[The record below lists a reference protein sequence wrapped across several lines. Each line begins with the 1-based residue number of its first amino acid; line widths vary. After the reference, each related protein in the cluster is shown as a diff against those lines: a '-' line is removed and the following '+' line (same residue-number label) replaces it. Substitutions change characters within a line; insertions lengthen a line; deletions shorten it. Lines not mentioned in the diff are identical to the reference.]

1 MNSKPRSIFE
11 ILDEHLQELDQEDED
26 EENEIIQIEN
36 IKNYDQGQ
44 ESKQQDKSKPI
55 ARTKD
60 LIKWEDI
67 NKLDEEED
75 DLFEIQEAPEE
86 SVVSQVKDNEN
97 FNFDYEIPVLMLD
110 DDSQISQG
118 KKIKLAGLNN
128 YIKSKEKERQQVEEN
143 FQRIVQQKAEELI
156 QEQKKEELMKKIQKQ
171 SIPSKLQQKVQSLF
185 QQVDYEA
192 NPIKV
197 TAQQSITNSTNTP
210 SLTKKKQND
219 NEQVSKL
226 KEEILNLKNLIN
238 DYKLRYNQDQDLIK
252 TLRVTI
258 QKGDTNQSRT
268 SCSTKA
274 SKTDDL
280 IYENEQLK
288 QDMITLKQQHQ
299 KEIESLKQQ
308 LSRVQKIQVGCQQR
322 QQKDQVIPDKTKEEI
337 TKLQAEKAQQGSDFR
352 NKLNEATL
360 KIQQKDQE
368 LEKLKKQ
375 IKTMQEQKEQPDKQ
389 QIVIEDLKQQ
399 ISKLNQQIE
408 EVKQKYLFDNQIKLL
423 FPKQQENVLA
433 VLNIFYKLENTKNAI
448 NLVKTRLNKGFTYVY
463 SKIYNVYK
471 WVKQMIKFKWTNQV
485 VHHPDNQQL
494 LKEAIQKIRTNPT
507 VLETENQKLTK
518 TLIQLS
524 QENKELQEKLQS
536 LQTQYNQKIEIYGQL
551 DELVRVD
558 KIQLA
563 NQLMMRVLKKEAE
576 DRNNDQQIEYPELQ
590 IVKKYAEL
598 IMQSTL
604 PQNQKSKSPKL
615 DKNTKPVASLQGI
628 NNKQVSIAVT
638 KCGHIDRHQKRDQKP
653 TKGQY
658 YNK

>member
-1 MNSKPRSIFE
+1 MNSKPKSIFE
-11 ILDEHLQELDQEDED
+11 CLDEHFQELDQEDED
-26 EENEIIQIEN
+26 EENEIMQNEN
-36 IKNYDQGQ
+36 ITNYDQGPGQ
-44 ESKQQDKSKPI
+44 KQDKSKHI
-55 ARTKD
+55 ARPKD
-60 LIKWEDI
+60 IIKWEDI
-67 NKLDEEED
+67 NKLDVQED

-192 NPIKV
+192 NPIKI

-280 IYENEQLK
+280 INENEQLK

-399 ISKLNQQIE
+399 IQKLNQQIE
-408 EVKQKYLFDNQIKLL
+408 EIKQKYLFDNQLKLL
-423 FPKQQENVLA
+423 FPIQQDNVLA
-433 VLNIFYKLENTKNAI
+433 VLNIFYKLENTKNAVNFI
-448 NLVKTRLNKGFTYVY
+448 KTKLNTGFTYVY

-471 WVKQMIKFKWTNQV
+471 WFKQMIKFKWTKSV

-494 LKEAIQKIRTNPT
+494 VKEAIQKIRTNPT

-518 TLIQLS
+518 TLIQLG
-524 QENKELQEKLQS
+524 QENKDLQEKLSS
-536 LQTQYNQKIEIYGQL
+536 LQIQYNQKIEIYGQL

-563 NQLMMRVLKKEAE
+563 NQLMMRILKKEAE
-576 DRNNDQQIEYPELQ
+576 DRNNEQQIEYPELQ

-604 PQNQKSKSPKL
+604 PQYQKSQSPKQ
-615 DKNTKPVASLQGI
+615 DKNTKAVASLQGI

-638 KCGHIDRHQKRDQKP
+638 KCGHIERHQKRDQKP